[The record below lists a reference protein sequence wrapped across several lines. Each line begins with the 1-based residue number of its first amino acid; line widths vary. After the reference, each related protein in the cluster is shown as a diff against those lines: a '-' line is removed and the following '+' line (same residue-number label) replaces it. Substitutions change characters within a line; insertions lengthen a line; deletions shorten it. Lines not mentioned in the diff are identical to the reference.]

1 MNETNSHL
9 PLCRVE
15 TDCLY
20 QLHLKRWQKVLK
32 SLEEQAQCVQKW
44 QELHLSFLKN
54 CKTL

>member
-9 PLCRVE
+9 PPVQGGNG
-15 TDCLY
+15 LY
-20 QLHLKRWQKVLK
+20 QSHLKRWQKVLK

-44 QELHLSFLKN
+44 QKLHLSFLKN